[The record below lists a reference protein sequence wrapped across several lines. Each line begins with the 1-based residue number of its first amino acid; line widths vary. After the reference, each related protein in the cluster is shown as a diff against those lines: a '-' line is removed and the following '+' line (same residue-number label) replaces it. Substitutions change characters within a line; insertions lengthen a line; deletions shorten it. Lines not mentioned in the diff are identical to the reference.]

1 MAHRALCVFGQLEAA
16 ADALHHLLFLASSGE
31 AAAATAA
38 ASTLAHEPA
47 NQSLQAQAPAPIRP
61 HSQFFRPPITAE
73 PPEGSIPDSYEN
85 ATAGASA
92 STAQTRSGGR
102 TELNRQQFSGVA
114 NMLDSSHAASQPA
127 TQEHT
132 GAITISQHPLQNVS
146 PTPTLT
152 QPHETPPPAAPTS
165 DQQMFHQLTHG
176 QQAYGQQD
184 KSQMPRQGG
193 SNQPHGSPAQL
204 GQATAVQEPQH
215 SRETS
220 RHAELPHYQLKLVRE
235 ACHTVMTLAE
245 KKGQPAFML
254 PLLESMQQ
262 VGSSPALQQVGSS
275 PAFKRPIII
284 SICRA
289 CSSPSFRV

>member
-38 ASTLAHEPA
+38 ASTLANEPA
-47 NQSLQAQAPAPIRP
+47 NQSLQAQAPAPIKP
-61 HSQFFRPPITAE
+61 HSQFFRPPTTAE

-92 STAQTRSGGR
+92 STAQTRSGGQ
-102 TELNRQQFSGVA
+102 TELNRQRFPGEV

-127 TQEHT
+127 AEQHI
-132 GAITISQHPLQNVS
+132 GAKTISQHPLQNVS
-146 PTPTLT
+146 PTPAPTK
-152 QPHETPPPAAPTS
+152 PHEPPPSAAPTS
-165 DQQMFHQLTHG
+165 DQQVFHQLTHR
-176 QQAYGQQD
+176 QQAYGQHD

-193 SNQPHGSPAQL
+193 SNQPRSSPAQL
-204 GQATAVQEPQH
+204 QQATDVQGCLLQESQH

-254 PLLESMQQ
+254 PLLESMHQ
-262 VGSSPALQQVGSS
+262 VGSSPTL
-275 PAFKRPIII
+275 
-284 SICRA
+284 
-289 CSSPSFRV
+289 SF